1 MLSRVADTIY
11 WLARYMERTQSM
23 LQVIRTNYIASQNE
37 IYDFN
42 WRPFLHLYGDL
53 TTEEL
58 QQLEGHST
66 QILNH
71 LVLDRNNGASAYR
84 NILQGRENAR
94 AVQDHITKEVWQSL
108 NDFYHVIR
116 DAEVAQ
122 QITYEDPIS
131 GLDALLRQALLFAGT
146 VQHTMPRD
154 EGYAYLNI
162 GRCLER
168 AIQTTDILRVRWA
181 AVAEHT
187 VHPLDAPALRYLLYS
202 LVGYEQYIKTYK
214 GTFNID
220 NVLQFIVYNTQF
232 PHALLYSLDQLAY
245 YFGRLQPESLPE
257 SHAQVAFLIGKV
269 RTAVRYSR
277 LSAQE
282 PEQLTNF
289 LLQTRQQ
296 LLDVAGA
303 LNTYYFGYN

>member
-42 WRPFLHLYGDL
+42 WRPFLQLYGDL
-53 TTEEL
+53 TPDEL
-58 QQLEGHST
+58 AQLDGHST
-66 QILNH
+66 PILTH

-116 DAEVAQ
+116 DPEVGQ
-122 QITYEDPIS
+122 QITHEDPIS
-131 GLDALLRQALLFAGT
+131 GLDALLRQALLYAGT

-154 EGYAYLNI
+154 EGYAYLGI
-162 GRCLER
+162 GKCLER

-181 AVAEHT
+181 TVKEHA

-214 GTFNID
+214 GTFNTE

-257 SHAQVAFLIGKV
+257 SHAHVAFLIGKV

-282 PEQLTNF
+282 PEQLTSF

-296 LLDVAGA
+296 LLDVASA
-303 LNTYYFGYN
+303 LNTSYFGYN